1 MFGADFVH
9 RDKSFCICELGIGDS
24 PEEKVNCQRWSWFD
38 KEDWKIRPSCAFRRN
53 KSLSPREGEAIPDV
67 PPEQRQVADLVKR
80 IRKLRWLGMEQ
91 EAAKLQQALARVSP
105 ERAFVLTPPRDTD

>member
-1 MFGADFVH
+1 VKTPLDA
-9 RDKSFCICELGIGDS
+9 
-24 PEEKVNCQRWSWFD
+24 
-38 KEDWKIRPSCAFRRN
+38 
-53 KSLSPREGEAIPDV
+53 EAIPDV

-105 ERAFVLTPPRDTD
+105 ERAVVLTPPCDTD